1 MSNGKCRIS
10 GQELVEVLD
19 LGDQY
24 ISDFV
29 KKGYEN
35 KVDKSPLKLGIC
47 KESKL
52 LQLFD
57 TYSQKKIYEKYW
69 YKSGVNEKMIEELNS
84 IVNSTERYLRL
95 KKGDIAVDI
104 ASNDGTLL
112 NFYSKDI
119 DCLGFDPSDVAKNSK
134 NYNQNK
140 ILINDFFSAKL
151 YENIFKKKAK
161 IVTAISMFYDLEE
174 PKKFLSD
181 VRNILDDDGIFV
193 IQLGYMPLMM
203 ELNEFGYIS
212 HEHLCYYTFKNLVDL
227 LNNTGFKIF
236 DIDLN
241 ECNGGS
247 LRLYACHK
255 DGIQKL
261 KCPMNLFNIG
271 NTKIEGLL
279 LNEKK
284 SNYED
289 PKTFIEF
296 KNRIEKLKSDTI
308 EWLHRQKKDGKKVIG
323 YGASTKGNVLLQYY
337 NINEDLIPFI
347 AERSP
352 EKFGL
357 CTPGTGI
364 PIISENEMR
373 KMRPDYLFAL
383 PWFFIRTF
391 VEREQ
396 ELISNG
402 TRFVIPQPEL
412 RIF

>member
-151 YENIFKKKAK
+151 YENIFKKKK
-161 IVTAISMFYDLEE
+161 
-174 PKKFLSD
+174 
-181 VRNILDDDGIFV
+181 
-193 IQLGYMPLMM
+193 
-203 ELNEFGYIS
+203 
-212 HEHLCYYTFKNLVDL
+212 
-227 LNNTGFKIF
+227 
-236 DIDLN
+236 
-241 ECNGGS
+241 
-247 LRLYACHK
+247 
-255 DGIQKL
+255 QKL
-261 KCPMNLFNIG
+261 LPLF
-271 NTKIEGLL
+271 
-279 LNEKK
+279 
-284 SNYED
+284 
-289 PKTFIEF
+289 
-296 KNRIEKLKSDTI
+296 
-308 EWLHRQKKDGKKVIG
+308 
-323 YGASTKGNVLLQYY
+323 
-337 NINEDLIPFI
+337 
-347 AERSP
+347 
-352 EKFGL
+352 L
-357 CTPGTGI
+357 CFMI
-364 PIISENEMR
+364 
-373 KMRPDYLFAL
+373 
-383 PWFFIRTF
+383 
-391 VEREQ
+391 
-396 ELISNG
+396 
-402 TRFVIPQPEL
+402 
-412 RIF
+412 